1 MAIEDVLRSL
11 ESDISRA
18 ISGASEEDV
27 ARILGNVKSALT
39 AQPGPTKLTSVGGN
53 DDKEVTPKKFRASD
67 GKEFQS
73 EEAMVIYEENLAEK
87 EKEKLAKITENKSA
101 FNILSD
107 EFKRYG
113 FEDPNFFNSLRGI
126 VEDEISG
133 PERRIRIRQLD
144 AYKQRFGAIQR
155 RIDKGFNAI
164 SEAEFLATE
173 DAFAATMRQYGLPES
188 YYTRQPGRTNPVF
201 EKLMELNIAPPELE
215 ERLML
220 GQKRVMQA
228 PPEVLD
234 NIKRFYGDALG
245 DGDILAFVVD
255 PKNAIEKIK
264 TKVTAA
270 EIGAGASQAGLSIG
284 RDRAEEL
291 ERYGVTGDEARRD
304 YSKIAGGLERGG
316 QLAAIYGQEPYD
328 QQTAETEIFDLAG
341 SPQARQRRQ
350 KLIKQEEASFGGQTG
365 LTGGALSRERAGSF

>member
-1 MAIEDVLRSL
+1 MAEN
-11 ESDISRA
+11 E
-18 ISGASEEDV
+18 
-27 ARILGNVKSALT
+27 
-39 AQPGPTKLTSVGGN
+39 LTSIERQLFGMTPEQSDAN
-53 DDKEVTPKKFRASD
+53 KESSKGLAKEPTVKPKKYRASD
-67 GKEFQS
+67 GREFDS
-73 EEAMVIYEENLAEK
+73 EEALLLYEDRLAERAESEIQK
-87 EKEKLAKITENKSA
+87 QTQRTSA
-101 FNILSD
+101 FKILGD
-107 EFKRYG
+107 EFRRYG
-113 FEDPNFFNSLRGI
+113 FDDPEFFRELEGLIKQDLSDSEIKIGI
-126 VEDEISG
+126 RKL
-133 PERRIRIRQLD
+133 PAYER
-144 AYKQRFGAIQR
+144 RFGAIKR

-188 YYTRQPGRTNPVF
+188 YYARQPGRSNPVF

-255 PKNAIEKIK
+255 PTNAIEKIK

-328 QQTAETEIFDLAG
+328 QRTAETELFELSG